1 MSEHNISAQEV
12 LQSLASKINS
22 NQRCRFNINRSAV
35 LDGAMRGFKRLS
47 YNPTFQMCVKFSDDL
62 GVDEEAVDLGGPRRE
77 FLRLLMQA
85 LAHSQMFEGRE
96 GNANLALESSGR
108 L

>member
-1 MSEHNISAQEV
+1 MLLN
-12 LQSLASKINS
+12 LASKINIHEK
-22 NQRCRFNINRSAV
+22 CRFNINRSAV
-35 LDGAMRGFKRLS
+35 LDGAVRGFKRVS
-47 YNPTFQMCVKFSDDL
+47 YNPTFQMCVMFTDDF

-77 FLRLLMQA
+77 FLRLLMEA

-96 GNANLALESSGR
+96 GKANLPLESSGM